1 MRRAE
6 NKSEML
12 WLDSMKHR
20 KDGVLDLQ
28 IKDEPVYALGT
39 YFSNDDEPS
48 DRENFLDKLTKLEK
62 NFKLLASKGNLRQRK
77 NRYYHNVSPFKGHFC
92 L

>member
-1 MRRAE
+1 
-6 NKSEML
+6 
-12 WLDSMKHR
+12 MKHR

-62 NFKLLASKGNLRQRK
+62 TLNFWPQREISGNGRIDIITTLALLKVIFVCSFIEIPPRFAEE
-77 NRYYHNVSPFKGHFC
+77 
-92 L
+92 